1 MQTYRAARTRRRSGR
16 MPDFAPEESLVSAMS
31 PGSAGGRVIGLDEAG
46 RGPWAGPVVAAAVWL
61 DARRCAP
68 DLLAM
73 IDDSKALSAAARNR
87 AYPAL
92 RDAEAAG
99 AAAIGLG
106 EADVAEIDSLN
117 ILHASLL
124 AMGRAAADLAR
135 RAGFAPAAALVD
147 GPRVP
152 DLPYHAQALV
162 GGDHLSL
169 SIAAASIVAKVV
181 RDGRMEVLAQR
192 HPGYGWER
200 NRGYGTAAHRAA
212 LDRLGVS
219 AEHRRSFRPIREALD
234 LTL

>member
-1 MQTYRAARTRRRSGR
+1 
-16 MPDFAPEESLVSAMS
+16 MPDFAPEERLLTAMP
-31 PGSAGGRVIGLDEAG
+31 PGTVNGRVIGLDEAG

-61 DARRCAP
+61 DARHCP
-68 DLLAM
+68 PGLLAM
-73 IDDSKALSAAARNR
+73 IDDSKALSAAARGR
-87 AYPAL
+87 AYGAL

-117 ILHASLL
+117 ILRASLL

-135 RAGFAPAAALVD
+135 GTGFAPAAALVD
-147 GPRVP
+147 GPHVP
-152 DLPYHAQALV
+152 ELPCPAQALV
-162 GGDHLSL
+162 GGDRLSL

-181 RDGRMEVLAQR
+181 RDGRMEALAR
-192 HPGYGWER
+192 HHPGYGWER

-212 LDRLGVS
+212 LDRLGVTP
-219 AEHRRSFRPIREALD
+219 EHRRSFRPIREALD